1 MEPDGIGLD
10 GDDEELA
17 AIGADERSQNV
28 FADLE

>member
-1 MEPDGIGLD
+1 MERDAVRID

-17 AIGADERSQNV
+17 TVGPDERSQNV